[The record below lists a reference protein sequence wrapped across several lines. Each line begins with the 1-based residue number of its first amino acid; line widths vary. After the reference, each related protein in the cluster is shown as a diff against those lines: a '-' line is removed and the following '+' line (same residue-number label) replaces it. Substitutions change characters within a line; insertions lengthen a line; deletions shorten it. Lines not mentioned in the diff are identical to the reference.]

1 MSFEPITGSGLLIQI
16 HTWASLLA
24 FFIGPVVILRRRR
37 DWVHRQAGYL
47 WVAAMAVS
55 AVTALGIFEIRM
67 IGPLSPIHA
76 LPFLVGFMLWRAIR
90 AIRAQDMLTHGRTM
104 AQLYIW
110 SMGVAGLFT
119 LLPNR
124 RMNAVLFG
132 GDSWAG
138 FAFGALV
145 MGVLALILWR
155 AQPPAQPRGD
165 AHFPLHKVRPSR

>member
-1 MSFEPITGSGLLIQI
+1 MDFAPITGSDLVIQV
-16 HTWASLLA
+16 HTLASLLA
-24 FFIGPVVILRRRR
+24 FAIGPVAILRRRR
-37 DWVHRQAGYL
+37 DWLHRQAGHL

-55 AVTALGIFEIRM
+55 AVTAMGIFEIRL

-90 AIRAQDMLTHGRTM
+90 AILTGDMVTHGRVMTQM
-104 AQLYIW
+104 YVW

-119 LLPNR
+119 LLPGR

-138 FAFGALV
+138 FAAVAVVMAAL
-145 MGVLALILWR
+145 MAILWR
-155 AQPPAQPRGD
+155 AQPR
-165 AHFPLHKVRPSR
+165 AHFPLHKAETSG

>member
-1 MSFEPITGSGLLIQI
+1 MSFEPVLGSGPLIVT
-16 HTWASLLA
+16 HTLAALVA
-24 FFIGPVVILRRRR
+24 FFLGPFAILRKRR
-37 DWVHRQAGYL
+37 DWLHRQVGYI
-47 WVAAMAVS
+47 WVASMTVC
-55 AVTALGIFEIRM
+55 AVTALGIFEIRL

-90 AIRAQDMLTHGRTM
+90 AIRAKDMVTHGRTM

-138 FAFGALV
+138 FAASAVV
-145 MGVLALILWR
+145 MGLLALILWR
-155 AQPPAQPRGD
+155 AQPRAE
-165 AHFPLHKVRPSR
+165 AHFPLHKAQPSR